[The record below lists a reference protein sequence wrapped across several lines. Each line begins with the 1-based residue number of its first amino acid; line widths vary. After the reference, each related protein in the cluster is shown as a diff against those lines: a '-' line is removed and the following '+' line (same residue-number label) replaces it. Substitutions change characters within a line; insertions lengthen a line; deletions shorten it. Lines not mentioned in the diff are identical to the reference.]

1 MSVPSWARL
10 WAAGPSSSAFEK
22 KPGRR
27 LGSLGR
33 CWALRELPLF
43 WTASSAP
50 PPLAAVRG
58 MEEVLATLSRAPA
71 TSQARAGEEAYTD
84 ARPDAQAAAG
94 PPPPPLRSAAFY
106 SSVFAQVR
114 QPLGEMP
121 APTEPTRK
129 SFFRVSRSPMCGV
142 GDIAF
147 VFALVVRACRS
158 KRSGGSGW

>member
-1 MSVPSWARL
+1 
-10 WAAGPSSSAFEK
+10 
-22 KPGRR
+22 
-27 LGSLGR
+27 
-33 CWALRELPLF
+33 
-43 WTASSAP
+43 
-50 PPLAAVRG
+50 

-94 PPPPPLRSAAFY
+94 PPPPPLRPAAFY

-129 SFFRVSRSPMCGV
+129 SFFFRVSRSPCAGLVTSRSFSLWSFARADRRDRV
-142 GDIAF
+142 GA
-147 VFALVVRACRS
+147 
-158 KRSGGSGW
+158 GG